1 MRILATSPTTY
12 TTLKKRLKTSTI
24 QYGFVLTSSYF
35 ICKGAAEGVSAM
47 VGTASSL
54 AYINALSSRVDNLER
69 GSFPSELFIPVG
81 MVMFETFWNHAP
93 FAFDFDFTASLFG
106 FFVYKGALLNILYD
120 VIQEMLLPE
129 KDNKNEEIY
138 LERED
143 ES

>member
-1 MRILATSPTTY
+1 MKILAKTPTTY
-12 TTLKKRLKTSTI
+12 ASLKQKLKTGTI
-24 QYGFVLTSSYF
+24 QYGFALTSGYF

-54 AYINALSSRVDNLER
+54 AYVNALSSRVDTLEKNT
-69 GSFPSELFIPVG
+69 FPSELLIPVG
-81 MVMFETFWNHAP
+81 MVAFETLWNHAP
-93 FAFDFDFTASLFG
+93 FAFDFDYTASFFG
-106 FFVYKGALLNILYD
+106 FFVYKGALLNLLYD

-138 LERED
+138 LEKD